1 MASIASS
8 NIEAQRSQPAH
19 QMLSNQTI
27 HPLKRTLSESDYY
40 SSYGESEATPT
51 PKPRKKPRPYS
62 RASSSSDRGSPT
74 FENQPSFAH
83 PLRDRLGQDSED
95 ESDEVYD
102 QFDLGDFTKEE
113 IKIYESMV
121 APGER
126 LRDAAPPEKSFAE
139 MLEDSCGDHKT
150 C

>member
-1 MASIASS
+1 MATIPSS
-8 NIEAQRSQPAH
+8 HIEAQRPQPAQRMVSNH
-19 QMLSNQTI
+19 PVLSS
-27 HPLKRTLSESDYY
+27 KRTLSESDYY

-51 PKPRKKPRPYS
+51 PKPREKPRPYS
-62 RASSSSDRGSPT
+62 RASSSSDHGSPT
-74 FENQPSFAH
+74 HETQPLFAQ
-83 PLRDRLGQDSED
+83 PPQDRFGEDSED

-139 MLEDSCGDHKT
+139 MLEDSCENHKT
-150 C
+150 

>member
-1 MASIASS
+1 MTTIPSS
-8 NIEAQRSQPAH
+8 HIEAQVSQPAERTASTRSI
-19 QMLSNQTI
+19 LPS
-27 HPLKRTLSESDYY
+27 KRLLSEMDYY
-40 SSYGESEATPT
+40 SSYGESEPTPT
-51 PKPRKKPRPYS
+51 PKPRKKPPAYS
-62 RASSSSDRGSPT
+62 RASFSSNPGSPPLET
-74 FENQPSFAH
+74 PPSFAQALQD
-83 PLRDRLGQDSED
+83 PLRQDSED

-139 MLEDSCGDHKT
+139 MLEDSCEKYRT
-150 C
+150 

>member
-1 MASIASS
+1 MAFNRPFLPSKPS
-8 NIEAQRSQPAH
+8 
-19 QMLSNQTI
+19 
-27 HPLKRTLSESDYY
+27 LSESDYY

-51 PKPRKKPRPYS
+51 PKPRRKPPAYS
-62 RASSSSDRGSPT
+62 RASFSSDSGSPT
-74 FENQPSFAH
+74 LKYPPSFAQ
-83 PLRDRLGQDSED
+83 PLQDRLKQDSED

-126 LRDAAPPEKSFAE
+126 LRDAAPPKKSFAE
-139 MLEDSCGDHKT
+139 MLEDSCEKHRT
-150 C
+150 

>member
-1 MASIASS
+1 MATIPSS
-8 NIEAQRSQPAH
+8 HAEAQVSQPA
-19 QMLSNQTI
+19 QGIASKRSFLLSINY
-27 HPLKRTLSESDYY
+27 D

-51 PKPRKKPRPYS
+51 PKPRKMVRAYS
-62 RASSSSDRGSPT
+62 RASFSSDLSSPT
-74 FENQPSFAH
+74 LDDQPPFAQV
-83 PLRDRLGQDSED
+83 LQDRFREDSED

-139 MLEDSCGDHKT
+139 MLEDSCESHST
-150 C
+150 